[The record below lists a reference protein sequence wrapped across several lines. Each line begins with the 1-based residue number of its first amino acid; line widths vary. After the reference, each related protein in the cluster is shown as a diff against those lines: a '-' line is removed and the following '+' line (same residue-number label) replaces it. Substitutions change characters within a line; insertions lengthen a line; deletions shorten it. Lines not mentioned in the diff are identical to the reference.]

1 MDHYRKFP
9 FNINNIVVPQN
20 FINRNVA
27 IFRSKLES
35 VPFPLPFDIRALQI
49 KNAFQINDN
58 DQ

>member
-1 MDHYRKFP
+1 MSHYRKIP
-9 FNINNIVVPQN
+9 FNINNIVVTQN

-49 KNAFQINDN
+49 KNAF
-58 DQ
+58 